1 MTSRAPFPYGPSS
14 EQPGGDASGPNGG
27 RDPVR
32 RSRVGRFLPL
42 AVAAWALLEIWLL
55 TLVADAAGGLTVLGL
70 LVAGFVVGV
79 VVIKRAG
86 RRAWR
91 RLSERVQ
98 QAQSQA
104 AGGAARSEAHERG
117 DRAGG
122 GNALVMLGGL
132 LLMVPGVV
140 SDVAGLLCLFPP
152 TAALMRRTARRR
164 LERRSDFAPGSF
176 GDAYQQARKAEEQ
189 MRIHR
194 PDGKIV
200 EGEVVEGKVVRD
212 DDPPA
217 H

>member
-1 MTSRAPFPYGPSS
+1 MTSRAPFPYGPSG
-14 EQPGGDASGPNGG
+14 EQPGGETPGAAKG
-27 RDPVR
+27 RDPVP
-32 RSRVGRFLPL
+32 RSRVRRFLPL

-55 TLVADAAGGLTVLGL
+55 TLVADAAGGLAVLGL
-70 LVAGFVVGV
+70 LVAGFVVGA

-91 RLSERVQ
+91 RLSEQVQ

-104 AGGAARSEAHERG
+104 AGGAGGEVPRRD

-122 GNALVMLGGL
+122 GNALLMLGGL
-132 LLMVPGVV
+132 LLMVPGLL
-140 SDVAGLLCLFPP
+140 SDAAGLLCLFPP
-152 TAALMRRTARRR
+152 TAALMRRSTRRH
-164 LERRSDFAPGSF
+164 LERRSGFAPGSL

-200 EGEVVEGKVVRD
+200 DGEVIEGEVLRD
-212 DDPPA
+212 DDPPTR
-217 H
+217 